1 MSRSSGVPE
10 AEHRAELLA
19 DGTELKYTIRTDDP
33 AVYHL
38 FTADLSRRLRSAQVH
53 VPASGSD
60 RSFARFRSF
69 APGADRSSAT
79 YELPRGEVAVSIDAG
94 GPAVHGYL
102 RYHVESAIAYTR
114 ALDVA
119 VSRASAVA
127 AAFLGQAMLLLVA
140 GQPFLAAPAFGAW
153 AAIVAPLGLNRLAA
167 RDRPISVS
175 RWDVPVRR

>member
-10 AEHRAELLA
+10 TEQRAELLA
-19 DGTELKYTIRTDDP
+19 DGTELEYTIRAHDP

-38 FTADLSRRLRSAQVH
+38 FTAELGRRLRSAQVH

-69 APGADRSSAT
+69 APGADRSSTT
-79 YELPRGEVAVSIDAG
+79 YELPAGEVAVTIDAG
-94 GPAVHGYL
+94 GPAIHGYL
-102 RYHVESAIAYTR
+102 RCHVESAVAYTR
-114 ALDVA
+114 ALDVE
-119 VSRASAVA
+119 VGRASAVA
-127 AAFLGQAMLLLVA
+127 ATFLGLALLLLAA
-140 GQPFLAAPAFGAW
+140 GQPFLAAPAFGAG

-167 RDRPISVS
+167 RGRPISVT